1 MPGKPQA
8 KRKLKA
14 PKTAKQRAY
23 HHGDLKAA
31 LVEAGARIVERDGV
45 MALSLRGVARE
56 AGVSQ
61 TAPYHHFA
69 DKEALLAEIAAT
81 GFRDLS
87 AEMARR
93 GSGIAG
99 ASPRLGA
106 LGTAY
111 VVFATENPGR
121 FRLMFG
127 PLIGEKAAYPAL
139 LEASLSSYQMIR
151 EAVAAY
157 LEEIGPEEAG
167 GDAEN
172 PEAATMAAW
181 SLVHGLATLI
191 NDRGFDSEAM
201 GAPDI
206 ETLSALVTSY
216 LRNGLGR

>member
-1 MPGKPQA
+1 MPEKPQA
-8 KRKLKA
+8 KPKSKARK
-14 PKTAKQRAY
+14 PAKPRAY

-93 GSGIAG
+93 GSAIAG

-111 VVFATENPGR
+111 VLFATENPGR

-127 PLIGEKAAYPAL
+127 PLIGEKASYPAL
-139 LEASLSSYQMIR
+139 LEASSGSYQMIR

-157 LEEIGPEEAG
+157 LEEIRR
-167 GDAEN
+167 DAEN
-172 PEAATMAAW
+172 LEAATMAAW